1 MDGQALVIFFR
12 KSNHFVFMFHFSCM
26 QKDVRD
32 IFTPIHFEVKYEL
45 GEHRLAQR
53 DSGGLPSLKP
63 ILQQKDELANVVRNK
78 VSFVIV
84 VHFCGHFINLSIGHN
99 VF

>member
-1 MDGQALVIFFR
+1 
-12 KSNHFVFMFHFSCM
+12 MFHFSCM
-26 QKDVRD
+26 QKDIRD

-53 DSGGLPSLKP
+53 DSGDLPSLKP
-63 ILQQKDELANVVRNK
+63 ILQQKDELANVVKNK
-78 VSFVIV
+78 VGFSFPSLFR
-84 VHFCGHFINLSIGHN
+84 FCGHFINLKMGHN